1 MGGGWGWGRD
11 ADAAAGGG
19 GITCGAL
26 PLDEQCFTMRPS
38 DVEERPFRW
47 SPVN

>member
-1 MGGGWGWGRD
+1 MLMAGGGG
-11 ADAAAGGG
+11 GGG